1 MDTEVNNMKLEHSK
15 EWWMKMAEREGDHAI
30 GAGYDRTMMYC
41 RSRLWWRVQSW
52 IEWHLYR
59 KWK

>member
-1 MDTEVNNMKLEHSK
+1 MKLEHSK
-15 EWWMKMAEREGDHAI
+15 EWWMKMAQREGDHAV